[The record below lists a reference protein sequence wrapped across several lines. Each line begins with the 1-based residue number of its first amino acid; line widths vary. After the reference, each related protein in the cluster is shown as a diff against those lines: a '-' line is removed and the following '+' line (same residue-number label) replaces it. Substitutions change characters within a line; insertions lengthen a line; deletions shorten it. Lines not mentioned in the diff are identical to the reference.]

1 MISLTP
7 RGLYCE
13 PGGFYIDPLKRVDVA
28 LVTHAHS
35 DHARRGSKKYYSAN
49 QSVRLLAHRL
59 GADAPIVG
67 IPYRKKIQFGDVS
80 VSFHPAGHIL
90 GSAQVRIE
98 YGSKVWVV
106 SGDYK
111 RQHDPTC
118 EPFEVIP
125 CDAFIT
131 EATFG
136 HPKYQWDEHANT
148 AQEILDWW
156 NENRA
161 QGRNSLLFAYAL
173 GKAQRVLAELA
184 TLTDRRA
191 LVYGE
196 TAVLTD
202 CYRAEGVKMIPTE
215 RLEAFEN
222 ANINGELIV
231 APHSISSTP
240 WVRKLGNTATAFASG
255 WMRTGTF
262 GLGSRYDRGF
272 VLSDH
277 ADWPALVRTIKE
289 TQAKRVYVLHN
300 ADGPLTRHLR
310 KLGINASAMTPE
322 NLDRT
327 SSSPAQGELFR

>member
-1 MISLTP
+1 MVTLTS

-13 PGGFYIDPLKRVDVA
+13 AGGFYVDPLKRVDVA
-28 LVTHAHS
+28 LITHAHS
-35 DHARRGSKKYYSAN
+35 DHARRGSKKYYCAAPSA
-49 QSVRLLAHRL
+49 RLLAHRL
-59 GADAPIVG
+59 GVDASIVG
-67 IPYRKKIQFGDVS
+67 IPYRKKMQFGEVS
-80 VSFHPAGHIL
+80 VSFHSAGHIL
-90 GSAQVRIE
+90 GSAQIRIE
-98 YGSKVWVV
+98 QGSKVWVV

-111 RQHDPTC
+111 RQYDLTC

-125 CDAFIT
+125 CDTFIT

-136 HPKYQWDEHANT
+136 HPKYQWDERSNT

-156 NENRA
+156 DENRA
-161 QGRNSLLFAYAL
+161 AGRNSLLFAYAL

-184 TLTDRRA
+184 TLTDLRA

-196 TAVLTD
+196 TAALTD

-215 RLEAFEN
+215 RLESFKGET
-222 ANINGELIV
+222 IHGELIV

-240 WVRKLGNTATAFASG
+240 WIRKLANPATAFASG
-255 WMRTGTF
+255 WMRTGAF
-262 GLGSRYDRGF
+262 GFGSRYDRGF

-277 ADWPALVRTIKE
+277 ADWPALLKTINE
-289 TQAKRVYVLHN
+289 TRAKRVYILHN

-322 NLDRT
+322 NLERVNI
-327 SSSPAQGELFR
+327 SPAQGELFR